1 MLITYTIAITTTT
14 TEGLFP
20 ALMNEEDR
28 ATDSIEI
35 TFQKNAIEGMN
46 AMLKGALIP
55 PYVRDF
61 TR

>member
-1 MLITYTIAITTTT
+1 MVIIFIVIGIATTK
-14 TEGLFP
+14 GLFP
-20 ALMNEEDR
+20 AAMNEEDR
-28 ATDSIEI
+28 ATESIEI

-46 AMLKGALIP
+46 AVLKGALIP

>member
-1 MLITYTIAITTTT
+1 
-14 TEGLFP
+14 
-20 ALMNEEDR
+20 MNEEDR
-28 ATDSIEI
+28 ATESIEI
-35 TFQKNAIEGMN
+35 TIQKNVIEGMN

>member
-1 MLITYTIAITTTT
+1 MIITFELIAITNSTK
-14 TEGLFP
+14 GLFP
-20 ALMNEEDR
+20 AAMNEEEK

-35 TFQKNAIEGMN
+35 TIQKNAIEGMN